1 MQKSTKGIVLA
12 GGSGTRLHPMTAVF
26 SKQLQPVYDK
36 PMIYYP
42 LSTLMMAGIK
52 DVLII
57 STPHDAPA
65 FQTLLGDGS
74 RFGISLTYE
83 VQEQP
88 RGIAEAFIL
97 GQTFISNSQVV
108 LILGDNLFYGKLD
121 FLRNAIRANTGAT
134 IFGYAVTDPQRY
146 GVVEVDDSGRVI
158 SIEEK
163 PLQPKST
170 LAIPGLYIYDS
181 DVCSI
186 ASSLKP
192 SARGELEVTAIHN
205 AYLKMDKLNIVK
217 IGRGI
222 AWLDTGTPESLLDAS
237 TFIHAIEKRQGL
249 KIACLEEVALRTGL
263 LTREQYVKSI
273 ATLPISSY
281 RAYCESLLNQ

>member
-1 MQKSTKGIVLA
+1 MYQSTIGIVLA
-12 GGSGTRLHPMTAVF
+12 GGSGTRLHPLTAVF

-42 LSTLMMAGIK
+42 LSTLMMAGIR

-57 STPHDAPA
+57 STPHDVPA
-65 FQTLLGDGS
+65 FQSLLGDGS
-74 RFGISLTYE
+74 RFGISLTYA
-83 VQEQP
+83 VQTHP

-97 GQTFISNSQVV
+97 GKSFISSSQVV

-121 FLRNAIRANTGAT
+121 FLRNAIAENTGAT

-163 PLQPKST
+163 PLQPKSS

-181 DVCSI
+181 DVCGI
-186 ASSLKP
+186 AATLTP
-192 SARGELEVTAIHN
+192 SARGELEITAIHN
-205 AYLKMDKLNIVK
+205 AYLKTNKLRIVK

-222 AWLDTGTPESLLDAS
+222 AWLDTGTPESLLDAG

-273 ATLPISSY
+273 EALPSSSY
-281 RAYCESLLNQ
+281 KEYCESLLRQ

>member
-57 STPHDAPA
+57 STPHDVPA

-74 RFGISLTYE
+74 RFGISLTYA

-88 RGIAEAFIL
+88 RGIAEAFII

-121 FLRNAIRANTGAT
+121 FLRNAIDANKGAT

-146 GVVEVDDSGRVI
+146 GVVEVDDSGHVI

-163 PLQPKST
+163 PLQPKSA

-192 SARGELEVTAIHN
+192 SARGELEVTAIHS

-222 AWLDTGTPESLLDAS
+222 AWLDTGTPESLLDAG

-273 ATLPISSY
+273 AALPLSSY
-281 RAYCESLLNQ
+281 RDYCESLLSQ

>member
-1 MQKSTKGIVLA
+1 MHKSTKGIILA
-12 GGSGTRLHPMTAVF
+12 GGNGTRLHPMTAVF

-57 STPHDAPA
+57 STPHDVPS

-74 RFGISLTYE
+74 RFGISLSYV

-97 GQTFISNSQVV
+97 GKTFVSNSQVV

-121 FLRNAIRANTGAT
+121 FLRNAIEANSGAT

-146 GVVEVDDSGRVI
+146 GVVEVDDSGHVI

-163 PLQPKST
+163 PLHPKST

-181 DVCSI
+181 DVCGI

-205 AYLKMDKLNIVK
+205 AYLKMNKLNIVK

-222 AWLDTGTPESLLDAS
+222 AWLDTGTPESLLDAG

-273 ATLPISSY
+273 AALPISSY
-281 RAYCESLLNQ
+281 RDYCESLLGQ